1 MTGKDFNNDIIAAI
15 ATAPGHGAIG
25 IVRMS
30 GSGVVELLKQIFRV
44 CGDSISSHPT
54 VNNAATPVGV
64 ATSQTGTFESHRMYY
79 GKIIGAGG
87 EIIDEVM
94 VCPMLAPRSYT
105 KEDTVEIYAHGGIV
119 VLRGVL
125 ETTLCAGARLAEPGE
140 FTKRAFLNGRVNLT
154 QAEAVM
160 DLISAGS
167 NAARRA
173 GLRQLGGG
181 LSRRVA
187 AVRDVILSWLAH
199 IELSIDYP
207 EHEEEAKTTAQILS
221 EGGHIIA
228 DMDALYKTAAVGRML
243 RDGIKTAIVGRPN
256 AGKSTLLNAIL
267 SEDRAIVHEMPGT
280 TRDVLTERVVVGGVP
295 LVLMDTAGIRDTV
308 DPVEKIGVEKTLKA
322 AEDAELV
329 LYVVD
334 KSAGFTAEDSD
345 MITRLASKPL
355 VVLLNK
361 CDLAAGQNSTVD
373 EIQQT
378 LRQVQKICLENE
390 TPTCEIQLVTHSHQ
404 LEISAQTGL
413 GMDALYERIHEI
425 FLTGISSTT
434 ADVDIIT
441 RERHRVLLEQAISH
455 VKNAMREIACGVPED
470 LVSVNL
476 RAAYLALGEVLGVE
490 VADDVLDRIFAEFC
504 VGK

>member
-1 MTGKDFNNDIIAAI
+1 MMGKDNDIIAAI

-25 IVRMS
+25 IIRMS
-30 GSGVVELLKQIFRV
+30 GSGVMELLGRIFQSGGSNASQI
-44 CGDSISSHPT
+44 
-54 VNNAATPVGV
+54 
-64 ATSQTGTFESHRMYY
+64 GTFESHRMHY
-79 GKIIGAGG
+79 GKIIADG

-105 KEDTVEIYAHGGIV
+105 MEDTVEIYAHGGMV

-125 ETTLCAGARLAEPGE
+125 EATLSAGARLAEPGE

-167 NAARRA
+167 DAARRA

-181 LSRRVA
+181 LSRRVEA
-187 AVRDVILSWLAH
+187 ARDKILSWLAH

-207 EHEEEAKTTAQILS
+207 EHEDEAKTAAQILA
-221 EGGHIIA
+221 EGGEVISG
-228 DMDALYKTAAVGRML
+228 MEALYKTAAVGRIL

-280 TRDVLTERVVVGGVP
+280 TRDVLTERVVVDGVP
-295 LVLMDTAGIRDTV
+295 LVLMDTAGIRDTK
-308 DPVEKIGVEKTLKA
+308 DPVEKIGVEKTLEA
-322 AEDAELV
+322 AEAAELV

-334 KSAGFTAEDSD
+334 NGIGFTEEDSD
-345 MITRLASKPL
+345 MIVRFAGKPL
-355 VVLLNK
+355 IVLFNK
-361 CDLAAGQNSTVD
+361 CDLVAGQNF
-373 EIQQT
+373 
-378 LRQVQKICLENE
+378 
-390 TPTCEIQLVTHSHQ
+390 QLVSENHQ
-404 LEISAQTGL
+404 LKISAQTGIGL
-413 GMDALYERIHEI
+413 DALYELINEI
-425 FLTGISSTT
+425 FLTGINST
-434 ADVDIIT
+434 AEADIIT
-441 RERHRVLLEQAISH
+441 RERHRVLLEQAIFH
-455 VKNAMREIACGVPED
+455 VKNAMQEISGGVPED
-470 LVSVNL
+470 LVSVSL

-490 VADDVLDRIFAEFC
+490 VADDILDRIFAEFC